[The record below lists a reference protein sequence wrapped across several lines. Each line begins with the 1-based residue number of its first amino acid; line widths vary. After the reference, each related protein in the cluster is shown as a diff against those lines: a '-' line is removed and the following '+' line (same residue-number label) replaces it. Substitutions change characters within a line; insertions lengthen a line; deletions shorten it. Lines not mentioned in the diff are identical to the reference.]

1 MQVYTL
7 VLREKYVSVPQSN
20 EFAPHQY
27 SPFKVV
33 TATKHENN
41 FELEQWGASVYQW
54 KPPTWVIFNIY
65 FRREEMKMY
74 IKIL

>member
-7 VLREKYVSVPQSN
+7 VLREEYVSVPQSN

-33 TATKHENN
+33 AATKHENN
-41 FELEQWGASVYQW
+41 FELEQ
-54 KPPTWVIFNIY
+54 
-65 FRREEMKMY
+65 
-74 IKIL
+74 